1 MFQAVGLKVMEAK
14 EINKDFWEKS
24 TCERR
29 DDIFYHK
36 QEKFEKTGKAT
47 RRHVTTAADTAG
59 HCHAMCF
66 VTLRDRDS
74 Y

>member
-47 RRHVTTAADTAG
+47 RRHVTTAAATPRVR
-59 HCHAMCF
+59 
-66 VTLRDRDS
+66 VTPCAS
-74 Y
+74 